1 MRWGAK
7 KVTLIEKE
15 GEKEE
20 IKEREEEK
28 QVFRAEKNGE
38 S

>member
-1 MRWGAK
+1 MRWGEK

-20 IKEREEEK
+20 IKERGRETG
-28 QVFRAEKNGE
+28 F
-38 S
+38 